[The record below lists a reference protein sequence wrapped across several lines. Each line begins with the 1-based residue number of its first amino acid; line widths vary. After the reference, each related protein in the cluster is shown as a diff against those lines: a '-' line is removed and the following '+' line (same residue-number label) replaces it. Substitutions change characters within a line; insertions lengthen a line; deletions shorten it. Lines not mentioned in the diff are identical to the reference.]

1 MEKNPNIAKQILD
14 LVGGK
19 ENVKNLFHCM
29 TRLRFN
35 LNHPELADVE
45 ALKNTP
51 GVLGAQDA
59 NGEFQVII
67 GPAVENVYKEL
78 ITLTGL
84 SGTEAIQENLDPKLK
99 EKMTLKSV
107 VNSVLNALSGSLA
120 PLVPLFIVVGV
131 FNTLAMLIG
140 PQFLKLVTE
149 DADIYKNF
157 YYVGQAIL
165 YFLPILVGYAASRRL
180 GSNTLI
186 TMALACIMLYPDFV
200 TLASGEAAFTVLGIP
215 MTLVDYNSSVIPII
229 LIAWA
234 QSHIEK
240 LINKFTP
247 DAVKVIV
254 VPCLTILVM
263 LPIGLCALGPI
274 GNFIGVGL
282 GLLIMGIYDV
292 AGPLATTFVGATAII
307 SGVFGISRPI
317 FFICLSTMLT
327 NGVEYAY
334 MPIAMAISNWV
345 AMGADVGFVIKAKSA
360 KERQL
365 GISCLI
371 ALFFGGVSEPSLY
384 GIFLQRR
391 KLLISTAIA
400 GGLAGLYLG
409 IMNVGYYVFGPSNFL
424 NVMGFVGGNSSN
436 FVHGC
441 IAAGIGFLSAMIAT
455 LLLDKGEQKSA

>member
-1 MEKNPNIAKQILD
+1 MDKNQNTAEQILE

-19 ENVKNLFHCM
+19 ENIKNLFHCM

-35 LNHPELADVE
+35 LNDNLLADVE
-45 ALKNTP
+45 ALKGTP
-51 GVLGAQDA
+51 GVLGVQDA
-59 NGEFQVII
+59 NGEFQVIL
-67 GPAVENVYKEL
+67 GPAVGNVYKEL
-78 ITLTGL
+78 IKLTGL
-84 SGTEAIQENLDPKLK
+84 SQTETTQENPEPETK
-99 EKMTLKSV
+99 EKVTVKSV
-107 VNSVLNALSGSLA
+107 ADGVLNALSGSLA
-120 PLVPLFIVVGV
+120 PLVPLFVVVGI
-131 FNTLAMLIG
+131 FNTAAMLIG
-140 PQFLKLVTE
+140 PQFLGFVSE
-149 DADIYKNF
+149 DADLYKNF

-186 TMALACIMLYPDFV
+186 TMALACVMLYPDFI
-200 TLASGEAAFTVLGIP
+200 AIANGETAFTVLGIP
-215 MTLVDYNSSVIPII
+215 MTLVDYNTSVIPII
-229 LIAWA
+229 LIAWIQA
-234 QSHIEK
+234 YVEK
-240 LINKFTP
+240 LLNKFIP
-247 DAVKVIV
+247 DAIKVIV
-254 VPCLTILVM
+254 VPCLTVLIM
-263 LPIGLCALGPI
+263 LPVGLCALGPV

-282 GLLIMGIYDV
+282 GQLIVGLYHV

-307 SGVFGISRPI
+307 SGVFGITRPI

-334 MPIAMAISNWV
+334 MPVAMAISNWV
-345 AMGADVGFVIKAKSA
+345 ALGADLGFVLKAKSA

-391 KLLISTAIA
+391 NLLISTAIA

-409 IMNVGYYVFGPSNFL
+409 VMKVGYYVFGPSNFL
-424 NVMGFVGGNSSN
+424 NVMGFIGGASSN

-441 IAAGIGFLSAMIAT
+441 IAAGIGFVSALAAT
-455 LLLDKGEQKSA
+455 LLLEKRFHNP